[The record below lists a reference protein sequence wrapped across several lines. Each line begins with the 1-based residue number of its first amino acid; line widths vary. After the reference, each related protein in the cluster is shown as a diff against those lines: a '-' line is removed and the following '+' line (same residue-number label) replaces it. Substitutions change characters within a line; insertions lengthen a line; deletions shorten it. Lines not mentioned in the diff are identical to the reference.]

1 MGFDGHICVG
11 IPARHAYFVQGG
23 AMFLFIPWLS
33 SYVNQCMIACESVRL
48 QYTLESTQDMSDV
61 GALSGASK
69 AGAVQGYR

>member
-1 MGFDGHICVG
+1 
-11 IPARHAYFVQGG
+11 
-23 AMFLFIPWLS
+23 MFLFIPWLS